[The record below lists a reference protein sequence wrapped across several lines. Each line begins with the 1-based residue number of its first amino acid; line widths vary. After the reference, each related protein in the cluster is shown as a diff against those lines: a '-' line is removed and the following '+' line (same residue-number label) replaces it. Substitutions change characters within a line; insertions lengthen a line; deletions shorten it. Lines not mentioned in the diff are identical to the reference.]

1 MLVKSTDTVL
11 KLSGSPKPGE
21 AIRAVLLGRSCLDS
35 NINATIEFHWYKKE
49 SNQEQK
55 EHHQKREQDVNPTRQ
70 NLSRGA
76 HWSKLKFSREPN
88 RQRSLNQRKV
98 GI

>member
-35 NINATIEFHWYKKE
+35 NINSTIEFHWYKKE

-55 EHHQKREQDVNPTRQ
+55 EHHQKQHKDSERREELHKDE
-70 NLSRGA
+70 LKIHGA
-76 HWSKLKFSREPN
+76 TAP
-88 RQRSLNQRKV
+88 
-98 GI
+98 I